1 MLKID
6 NISFGYR
13 RNKSM
18 IRNFN
23 MTLQPGTV
31 CGLLGK
37 NGAGKSTLLYL
48 ICGLLKPDSGSID
61 FKGHNP
67 IKHEVAFLED
77 VMIVPEEFSL
87 PNMKLADYVRVNAP
101 FYPNFN
107 QSDMNDYL
115 YMFDL
120 DPEAH
125 LGKCSMGQKKK
136 AIISFALAGNTSL
149 LILDEPTNGL
159 DISAKRAFRKA
170 VAKNMT
176 DEKCIIISTH
186 QVLDVEKILDHV
198 CIIDNTGVLLNTS
211 MFEVSKHLSFR
222 VTNDRELIENAL
234 MSFDAPGGASI
245 VERATPDNETDVNL
259 EMLFEF
265 VESNRDLVKQI
276 FSDANAAS
284 PLF

>member
-13 RNKSM
+13 RNKSI

-87 PNMKLADYVRVNAP
+87 PNMKLADSGSTP
-101 FYPNFN
+101 P
-107 QSDMNDYL
+107 SI
-115 YMFDL
+115 
-120 DPEAH
+120 P
-125 LGKCSMGQKKK
+125 
-136 AIISFALAGNTSL
+136 TS
-149 LILDEPTNGL
+149 
-159 DISAKRAFRKA
+159 
-170 VAKNMT
+170 V
-176 DEKCIIISTH
+176 
-186 QVLDVEKILDHV
+186 
-198 CIIDNTGVLLNTS
+198 
-211 MFEVSKHLSFR
+211 
-222 VTNDRELIENAL
+222 
-234 MSFDAPGGASI
+234 
-245 VERATPDNETDVNL
+245 RAT
-259 EMLFEF
+259 
-265 VESNRDLVKQI
+265 
-276 FSDANAAS
+276 
-284 PLF
+284 

>member
-13 RNKSM
+13 RNKSI

-61 FKGHNP
+61 FKGYNP

-101 FYPNFN
+101 FYPNFS

-125 LGKCSMGQKKK
+125 LGRCSMGQKKK
-136 AIISFALAGNTSL
+136 AIISFALACNTSL

-198 CIIDNTGVLLNTS
+198 CIIDNNGVLLNTS

>member
-13 RNKSM
+13 RNKSI

-48 ICGLLKPDSGSID
+48 ICGLLKPDAGSSD

-136 AIISFALAGNTSL
+136 AIISFALACNTSL

-198 CIIDNTGVLLNTS
+198 CIIDNNGVLLNTS

>member
-13 RNKSM
+13 SNKSI

-136 AIISFALAGNTSL
+136 AIISFALACNTSL

-198 CIIDNTGVLLNTS
+198 CIIDNNGVLLNTS

>member
-13 RNKSM
+13 RNKSI

-136 AIISFALAGNTSL
+136 AIISFALACNTSL

-198 CIIDNTGVLLNTS
+198 CIIDNNGVLLNTS
-211 MFEVSKHLSFR
+211 MYEVSKHLSFR

>member
-13 RNKSM
+13 RNKSI

-101 FYPNFN
+101 FYPNFS

-115 YMFDL
+115 SIFDL

-125 LGKCSMGQKKK
+125 LGKCSMGQKKM
-136 AIISFALAGNTSL
+136 AIISFALACNTSL

>member
-1 MLKID
+1 
-6 NISFGYR
+6 
-13 RNKSM
+13 
-18 IRNFN
+18 
-23 MTLQPGTV
+23 
-31 CGLLGK
+31 
-37 NGAGKSTLLYL
+37 
-48 ICGLLKPDSGSID
+48 
-61 FKGHNP
+61 
-67 IKHEVAFLED
+67 
-77 VMIVPEEFSL
+77 
-87 PNMKLADYVRVNAP
+87 
-101 FYPNFN
+101 
-107 QSDMNDYL
+107 MNDYL

-136 AIISFALAGNTSL
+136 AIISFALACNTSL

-198 CIIDNTGVLLNTS
+198 CIIDNNGVLLNTS

>member
-13 RNKSM
+13 RNKSI

-136 AIISFALAGNTSL
+136 AIISFALACNTSL

-198 CIIDNTGVLLNTS
+198 CIIDNNGVLLNTS

-234 MSFDAPGGASI
+234 MSCDAPGGASI

>member
-13 RNKSM
+13 RNKSI

-101 FYPNFN
+101 FYPNFS

-136 AIISFALAGNTSL
+136 AIISFALACNTSL

-198 CIIDNTGVLLNTS
+198 CIIDNNGVLLNTS

-234 MSFDAPGGASI
+234 MSCDAPGGASI
-245 VERATPDNETDVNL
+245 VERATPDNETDVKL

>member
-13 RNKSM
+13 RNKSI

-77 VMIVPEEFSL
+77 VMIVPEEFSR

-136 AIISFALAGNTSL
+136 AIISFALACNTSL

-198 CIIDNTGVLLNTS
+198 CIIDNNGVLLNTS

>member
-13 RNKSM
+13 RNKSI

-136 AIISFALAGNTSL
+136 AIISFALACNTSL

-198 CIIDNTGVLLNTS
+198 CIIDNNGVLLNTS

-245 VERATPDNETDVNL
+245 VERATPDKETDVNL

>member
-1 MLKID
+1 
-6 NISFGYR
+6 
-13 RNKSM
+13 
-18 IRNFN
+18 
-23 MTLQPGTV
+23 
-31 CGLLGK
+31 
-37 NGAGKSTLLYL
+37 
-48 ICGLLKPDSGSID
+48 
-61 FKGHNP
+61 
-67 IKHEVAFLED
+67 
-77 VMIVPEEFSL
+77 MIVPEEFSL

-136 AIISFALAGNTSL
+136 AIISFALACNTSL

-198 CIIDNTGVLLNTS
+198 CIIDNNGVLLNTS

>member
-13 RNKSM
+13 RNKSI

-37 NGAGKSTLLYL
+37 NGTGKSTLLYL

-136 AIISFALAGNTSL
+136 AIISFALACNTSL

-170 VAKNMT
+170 MAKNMT

-198 CIIDNTGVLLNTS
+198 CIIDNNGVLLNTS

>member
-13 RNKSM
+13 RNKSI

-67 IKHEVAFLED
+67 IKHEVASLED

-136 AIISFALAGNTSL
+136 AIISFALACNTSL

-170 VAKNMT
+170 MAKNMT

-198 CIIDNTGVLLNTS
+198 CIIDNNGVLLNTS

>member
-13 RNKSM
+13 RNKSI

-101 FYPNFN
+101 FYPNFS

-136 AIISFALAGNTSL
+136 AIISFALACNTSL

-170 VAKNMT
+170 VTKNMT

-186 QVLDVEKILDHV
+186 QVLNVEKILDHV
-198 CIIDNTGVLLNTS
+198 CIIDNNGVLLNTS

>member
-13 RNKSM
+13 RNKSI

-136 AIISFALAGNTSL
+136 AIISFALACNTSL

-198 CIIDNTGVLLNTS
+198 CIIDNNGVLLNTS
-211 MFEVSKHLSFR
+211 MFEVSKHISFR

>member
-13 RNKSM
+13 RNKSI

-136 AIISFALAGNTSL
+136 AIISFALACNTSL

-198 CIIDNTGVLLNTS
+198 CIIDNNGVLLNTS

>member
-13 RNKSM
+13 RNKSI

-67 IKHEVAFLED
+67 IKHEVAFLEA

-101 FYPNFN
+101 FYPNFS

-136 AIISFALAGNTSL
+136 AIISFALACNTSL

-198 CIIDNTGVLLNTS
+198 CIIDNNGVLLNTS

>member
-13 RNKSM
+13 RNKSI

-136 AIISFALAGNTSL
+136 AIISFALACNTSL

-198 CIIDNTGVLLNTS
+198 CIIDNNGVLLNTS

-245 VERATPDNETDVNL
+245 VERATPDNETDVNR

>member
-13 RNKSM
+13 RNKSI

-136 AIISFALAGNTSL
+136 AIISFALACNTSL

-186 QVLDVEKILDHV
+186 QVLDVEKIIDHV
-198 CIIDNTGVLLNTS
+198 CIIDNNGVLLNTS

>member
-13 RNKSM
+13 RNKSI

-136 AIISFALAGNTSL
+136 AIISFALACNTSL

>member
-13 RNKSM
+13 RNKSI

-37 NGAGKSTLLYL
+37 NGTGKSTLLYL

-136 AIISFALAGNTSL
+136 AIISFALACNTSL

-198 CIIDNTGVLLNTS
+198 CIIDNNGVLLNTS

>member
-1 MLKID
+1 MKKLKKILLINWLYFSKELIEVGD
-6 NISFGYR
+6 I
-13 RNKSM
+13 
-18 IRNFN
+18 NFL
-23 MTLQPGTV
+23 T
-31 CGLLGK
+31 GK

-136 AIISFALAGNTSL
+136 AIISFALACNTSL

>member
-13 RNKSM
+13 RNKSI

-87 PNMKLADYVRVNAP
+87 PNMKLANYVRVNAP

-136 AIISFALAGNTSL
+136 AIISFALACNTSL

-170 VAKNMT
+170 MAKNMT

-198 CIIDNTGVLLNTS
+198 CIIDNNGVLLNTS

>member
-13 RNKSM
+13 RNKSI

-115 YMFDL
+115 YMFYI

-136 AIISFALAGNTSL
+136 AIISFALACNTSL

>member
-13 RNKSM
+13 RNKSI

-136 AIISFALAGNTSL
+136 AIISFALACNTSL

-170 VAKNMT
+170 VAKNIT

-198 CIIDNTGVLLNTS
+198 CIIDNNGVLLNTS

>member
-13 RNKSM
+13 SNKSI

-101 FYPNFN
+101 FYTNFN

-136 AIISFALAGNTSL
+136 AIISFALACNTSL

-198 CIIDNTGVLLNTS
+198 CIIDNNGVLLNTS

>member
-13 RNKSM
+13 RNKSI
-18 IRNFN
+18 IRKFN

-101 FYPNFN
+101 FYPNFS

-136 AIISFALAGNTSL
+136 AIISFALACNTSL

-198 CIIDNTGVLLNTS
+198 CIIDNNGVLLNTS

>member
-13 RNKSM
+13 RNKSI

-87 PNMKLADYVRVNAP
+87 PSMKLADYVRVNAP

-136 AIISFALAGNTSL
+136 AIISFALACNTSL

-198 CIIDNTGVLLNTS
+198 CIIDNNGVLLNTS

>member
-13 RNKSM
+13 RNKSI

-136 AIISFALAGNTSL
+136 AIISFALACNTSL

-198 CIIDNTGVLLNTS
+198 CIIDNNGVLLNTS

-222 VTNDRELIENAL
+222 FTNDRELIEKAI

>member
-13 RNKSM
+13 RNKSI

-136 AIISFALAGNTSL
+136 AIISFALACNTSL

-198 CIIDNTGVLLNTS
+198 CIIDNNGVLLNTS

-234 MSFDAPGGASI
+234 MTFDAPGGASI

>member
-13 RNKSM
+13 RNKSI

-136 AIISFALAGNTSL
+136 AIISFALACNTSL

-198 CIIDNTGVLLNTS
+198 CIIDNNGVLLNTS

-259 EMLFEF
+259 VMLFEF

>member
-13 RNKSM
+13 SNKSI

-120 DPEAH
+120 DQEAH

-136 AIISFALAGNTSL
+136 AIISFALACNTSL

-198 CIIDNTGVLLNTS
+198 CIIDNNGVLLNTS